1 MGTSAAKMLIP
12 PPLPPSTQ
20 TSQNLETFS
29 LLWLDEN
36 VNSNQENINAQ
47 KKFKTV
53 INQFKTFETCQLC
66 EEYIRQIVDVNS
78 VILIVSGRYG
88 KELIPTIHN
97 LLQLNAVYVYC
108 MDIKSSEIWA
118 KNYKKV

>member
-1 MGTSAAKMLIP
+1 MGTSAGMMPIS

-20 TSQNLETFS
+20 TLQNLETFS

-36 VNSNQENINAQ
+36 VNSNKENINAQ
-47 KKFKTV
+47 KILRTV
-53 INQFKTFETCQLC
+53 INQLKIFENYHLC
-66 EEYIRQIVDVNS
+66 EQYIRQITDVNS

-108 MDIKSSEIWA
+108 MDIKSNEIWA
-118 KNYKKV
+118 KKYDKV